1 MKIVNTAK
9 KYSPQ
14 SLDEFI
20 FPSEEA
26 HELITAYASGDIERP
41 LILYGSSGSGKSL
54 LQRLIPQAIER
65 KETQVNKVICSDLE
79 LPSDIHDLYG
89 RNKHFNNVFTVNGQ
103 RYNYFI
109 IEEFYMKSIRLND
122 ALKIELDASLG
133 TNLTIMSTNRF
144 ELIDSG
150 VLSRSET
157 LEVQPCTPNIF
168 FSHAKKIMQSEEI
181 DISDHDLQVKLNAI
195 YAVYKDNRK
204 YYSMLDALIRKE
216 RTQCLTT

>member
-1 MKIVNTAK
+1 MIVNTAK
-9 KYSPQ
+9 KYSPT
-14 SLDEFI
+14 SLAEFL
-20 FPSEEA
+20 FPNQEVF
-26 HELITAYASGDIERP
+26 ELVNAYASGDMERP
-41 LILYGSSGSGKSL
+41 LILFGSSGSGKSL

-65 KETQVNKVICSDLE
+65 KETQVNKVICSDLK
-79 LPSDIHDLYG
+79 LPREIHDLYG

-122 ALKIELDASLG
+122 ALKIELDATLG
-133 TNLTIMSTNRF
+133 TDLTIISTNRF

-157 LEVQPCTPNIF
+157 LEVQPCTPTMF
-168 FSHAKKIMQSEEI
+168 FPHAKKIMQAEEI
-181 DISDHDLQVKLNAI
+181 DISDKDLLVKLNAI

-204 YYSMLDALIRKE
+204 YYSMMDALIRKE